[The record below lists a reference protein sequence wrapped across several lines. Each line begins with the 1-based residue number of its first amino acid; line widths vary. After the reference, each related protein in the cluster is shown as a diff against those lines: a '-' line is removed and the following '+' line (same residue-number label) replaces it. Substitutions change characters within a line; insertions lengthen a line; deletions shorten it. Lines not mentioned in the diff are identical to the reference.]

1 MERSRVLFIL
11 ILVGAILV
19 PVSTRTQG
27 LRIAITPHIS
37 FEPAAVRVSASVEP
51 DANNRR
57 LVVEADSGTHFTASE
72 LPLDGAQAARTTYV
86 WLKNLPAGQ
95 YELRVRVE
103 QGRGPDLVENRGF
116 EVISAASG
124 R

>member
-1 MERSRVLFIL
+1 MKRSRVLFIL
-11 ILVGAILV
+11 VLVGATIA
-19 PVSTRTQG
+19 PVSTRSQG
-27 LRIAITPHIS
+27 LQIVVTPKIS
-37 FEPAAVRVSASVEP
+37 FEPAAVRVTASVEP
-51 DANNRR
+51 AANNRR
-57 LVVEADSGTHFTASE
+57 LVVEADSGMHFTASE

-103 QGRGPDLVENRGF
+103 QGYGPDLVEKRGF
-116 EVISAASG
+116 EVITAGSE

>member
-1 MERSRVLFIL
+1 MKRSRVLFVLVL
-11 ILVGAILV
+11 IAAAIV
-19 PVSTRTQG
+19 PVSTRSQG
-27 LRIAITPHIS
+27 LRITIAPKIS
-37 FEPAAVRVSASVEP
+37 FEPAAVRVAASVEP

-57 LVVEADSGTHFTASE
+57 LVVEADSGVHFTASE

-95 YELRVRVE
+95 YEVRVRVE
-103 QGRGPDLVENRGF
+103 QGHGPDLVESRGF
-116 EVISAASG
+116 AVMTAASG